1 MFILIL
7 GTEIVLPKWV
17 VNLQVGKIVTWLNL
31 TWTYA
36 SSTCKLQV
44 DLDLDRTLV
53 RIHGESSKTNPSVHI
68 ENKTDPDIINLTFH
82 ADVVISTSKSEGMS
96 GSLLHAMCLAK
107 PIISADIPANRELL
121 AEGDGFLE
129 NHSQCIVLR
138 LPPPHR
144 LSTTFFRFKTC
155 R

>member
-1 MFILIL
+1 MVIFGECYHI
-7 GTEIVLPKWV
+7 T
-17 VNLQVGKIVTWLNL
+17 
-31 TWTYA
+31 
-36 SSTCKLQV
+36 
-44 DLDLDRTLV
+44 V
-53 RIHGESSKTNPSVHI
+53 RIHGESSKTNPSVHL

-129 NHSQCIVLR
+129 NHCLFQNETTAKNRILEVLNSESLRNEVGSR
-138 LPPPHR
+138 LNSRYNHR
-144 LSTTFFRFKTC
+144 HRYEDEKHLYSKALTN
-155 R
+155 